1 MYTIG
6 SCGSIYPAKVNV
18 PNSAHAPTT
27 SKGDIVDAQDATSDT
42 TVPID
47 DDERRAWLKAFGYT
61 GDLHERL
68 TLLDREGKPGETA
81 MAADVWC
88 VRRGLT
94 ALRTHHP
101 HLFHRLG
108 NWARTQRSPLDAEGI
123 LGRDA
128 FGPLTHPVSGVWLP
142 GRRTLVEAL
151 LEPNPE
157 DDVFFRF
164 REQPLAHKPQEV
176 AQAA

>member
-88 VRRGLT
+88 VRRGLL
-94 ALRTHHP
+94 ALFDDYAKS
-101 HLFHRLG
+101 FHRVG
-108 NWARTQRSPLDAEGI
+108 NWAEGGRRPI
-123 LGRDA
+123 DPAGRLGEERY
-128 FGPLTHPVSGVWLP
+128 GPLIHPQSGEWLP
-142 GRRTLVEAL
+142 GRRDIINAL
-151 LEPNPE
+151 LERTPE
-157 DDVFFRF
+157 DDTYFRF
-164 REQPLAHKPQEV
+164 RDKPIANYEKV
-176 AQAA
+176 SRAA